1 MTPPFSLKE
10 HLERTRFER
19 ALECSESI
27 ASHHHVLNT
36 MELGRLNNI
45 LCGKKE
51 DDPNP
56 WREGSVTLML
66 PSGNT
71 ETLSL
76 IADPKV
82 TAREALYAAA
92 EVAERGDF
100 IGAALT
106 AYVRLVLAHS
116 FEDANRRTAVLAA
129 HYFLTKHGIP
139 VSAERLHQAGA
150 GDLRDSKEVDRL
162 RAILEGSIK
171 S

>member
-1 MTPPFSLKE
+1 MTPPIGLKE
-10 HLERTRFER
+10 QLERSRFER
-19 ALECSESI
+19 ALERSESI
-27 ASHHHVLNT
+27 ASHKHILNT
-36 MELGRLNNI
+36 MELARLNNI

-82 TAREALYAAA
+82 TTREALYAAA
-92 EVAERGDF
+92 ESAESGDY

-106 AYVRLVLAHS
+106 AYVRLVLAHA
-116 FEDANRRTAVLAA
+116 FEDANRRTAVVAA
-129 HYFLTKHGIP
+129 HYFLTKYGIP

-150 GDLRDSKEVDRL
+150 GDLRNAKEVERL
-162 RAILEGSIK
+162 RKVLEEATR
-171 S
+171 